1 MKRQKENSL
10 ESTTWSEL
18 GKQNI
23 QAKKVYYGYEL
34 WVLEKIGI
42 NHRKLK
48 DVDEIPHMKWE
59 GVLLDK
65 KEKRKFSLMYK
76 P

>member
-1 MKRQKENSL
+1 MFCFPISDHVMISQRTVSFKCRHMRVHPRANVCVINERQKENSL

-34 WVLEKIGI
+34 
-42 NHRKLK
+42 
-48 DVDEIPHMKWE
+48 
-59 GVLLDK
+59 
-65 KEKRKFSLMYK
+65 
-76 P
+76 